1 MGNSEFDTER
11 MARVKVAY
19 SVRRVNLD
27 QPLRLVVGIAPRH
40 GDLVLAQVVGIGQH
54 PKLELTTSRRAMLYP
69 GDEII
74 VGMGARYAPA
84 QFEAELPDDLAPCHL
99 VAAGGVAAA
108 LRGKHSSMM
117 DPTTIVPVGLVAVVD
132 GRVLNVADGAL
143 PLIGPLRRGVPTMLV
158 TGTAMNAGK
167 TTSVT
172 SLVRGL
178 TAAGLRVGACK
189 LTGTGAGGDRY
200 SFVDAGAVEVLDFTD
215 LGLVSTFGV
224 PTEVLVGTSVAMHAH
239 LVARGVDVVVMEVA
253 DGLLCAETA
262 ALIDTG
268 PVRDIVGGT
277 VFAAGDAAG
286 ALLGVQLLRKWRMRL
301 LAVSGVLTASP
312 LAVREVRAAID
323 LPVCGR
329 AELADPEVALRML
342 RRVWVG
348 EGAVPPARSAT
359 RIRLGGEHCA

>member
-1 MGNSEFDTER
+1 MLSNSEFDTER
-11 MARVKVAY
+11 IGRVKVAY

-27 QPLRLVVGIAPRH
+27 RPLWLVDGIAPRH
-40 GDLVLAQVVGIGQH
+40 GDLLLARVFEIGQH
-54 PKLELTTSRRAMLYP
+54 PRLELTTSRRAMLYP
-69 GDEII
+69 GDEIVI
-74 VGMGARYAPA
+74 GMGARYAPD

-108 LRGKHSSMM
+108 MRCKHSSMK
-117 DPTTIVPVGLVAVVD
+117 DPTSIVPVGLVAVAD
-132 GRVLNVADGAL
+132 GRVLNAADGAL
-143 PLIGPLRRGVPTMLV
+143 PLVEPLPRRVPTVLV

-167 TTSVT
+167 TTSVI

-178 TAAGLRVGACK
+178 TAAGLRIGACK

-200 SFVDAGAVEVLDFTD
+200 SFVDAGAAEVLDFTD

-224 PTEVLVGTSVAMHAH
+224 PLEVLVRTSVAMHRH
-239 LVARGVDVVVMEVA
+239 LVARGVDVVLMEAA

-268 PVRDIVGGT
+268 PVRNIVDGT

-286 ALLGVQLLRKWRMRL
+286 AVLGVQLLRKRRMRL

-312 LAVREVRAAID
+312 LAVREVQTEID
-323 LPVCGR
+323 LPVYGP
-329 AELADPEVALRML
+329 AELADPRVALRML
-342 RRVWVG
+342 RRVSVG
-348 EGAVPPARSAT
+348 ERAAPRATSTAR
-359 RIRLGGEHCA
+359 IELGEHCA